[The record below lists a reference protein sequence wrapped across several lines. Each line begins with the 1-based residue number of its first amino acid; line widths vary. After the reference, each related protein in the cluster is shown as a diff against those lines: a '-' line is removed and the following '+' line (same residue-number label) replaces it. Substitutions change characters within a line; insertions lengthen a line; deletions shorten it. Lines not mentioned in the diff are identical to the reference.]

1 MQYMVYRPGMRHDRI
16 IELFGG
22 NVALGELVGR
32 SDSAVSRW
40 RINGIP
46 PNYWPMVA
54 MLSRKHAEREV
65 SIEALA
71 AGHPVRGAIRY
82 RAKTAKGRTAA
93 PVA

>member
-1 MQYMVYRPGMRHDRI
+1 MVRAMRHDRI
-16 IELFGG
+16 IDLFGG
-22 NVALGELVGR
+22 NVALGDLVGR

-54 MLSRKHAEREV
+54 MLSRKHASREV

-71 AGHPVRGAIRY
+71 AGHPTRPAFRY
-82 RAKTAKGRTAA
+82 RSKGARVE